1 MKCSVGRID
10 RVLRISV
17 GLVLIGLAASSVIGA
32 WGWIGIV
39 PLATGLFKF
48 CPMYSILGINTCG
61 ISHSNGSNFK

>member
-10 RVLRISV
+10 RVIRLSV
-17 GLVLIGLAASSVIGA
+17 GLVLVVLAASSVIGA

-39 PLATGLFKF
+39 PLASGVFKL

-61 ISHSNGSNFK
+61 TSRSNDGFSK

>member
-61 ISHSNGSNFK
+61 AGCSNGSCSK

>member
-61 ISHSNGSNFK
+61 ASCSNGSCSK

>member
-17 GLVLIGLAASSVIGA
+17 GLVLIVLAATSVIGA

-39 PLATGLFKF
+39 PLASGVFKF
-48 CPMYSILGINTCG
+48 CPMYSLLGINTCG
-61 ISHSNGSNFK
+61 VGRSNGSCSK

>member
-32 WGWIGIV
+32 WGWSQPEV
-39 PLATGLFKF
+39 VR
-48 CPMYSILGINTCG
+48 
-61 ISHSNGSNFK
+61 SNLK

>member
-10 RVLRISV
+10 RVIRISV

-39 PLATGLFKF
+39 PLASGVFKF
-48 CPMYSILGINTCG
+48 CPMYSLLGINTCG
-61 ISHSNGSNFK
+61 TSRSNDGFSK

>member
-17 GLVLIGLAASSVIGA
+17 GLILISLAASNVIGA

-39 PLATGLFKF
+39 PLTTGLFKF
-48 CPMYSILGINTCG
+48 CPLYPILGINSCG
-61 ISHSNGSNFK
+61 AGYGKDRSSK